1 MSVKSHEPFRPFLNH
16 PFAVVTLCAGRP
28 RASTLRS
35 ELLSRFSSSPNPNL
49 RVSYCLQEPP
59 AMDCGSDQELVT
71 TGNFPAGPS
80 AATVMDAGAVAAV
93 TAAGGRGLATMLQR
107 AANISSPP
115 PEPAAPTPSGPP
127 PDGGN
132 QAPGR
137 GPQERPASENRVGMP
152 PSAATYC
159 SYPSGGRPR
168 QLGI

>member
-1 MSVKSHEPFRPFLNH
+1 
-16 PFAVVTLCAGRP
+16 
-28 RASTLRS
+28 
-35 ELLSRFSSSPNPNL
+35 
-49 RVSYCLQEPP
+49 
-59 AMDCGSDQELVT
+59 MDCGSDQELVT

-159 SYPSGGRPR
+159 SYPIRRTTPATWNLKTTCVKATCRHRSPDYGA
-168 QLGI
+168 L